1 MTVKIVTD
9 SSSDLPKDLADKL
22 GITVVPLYVRFG
34 DEVFRD
40 LVEITHD
47 EFYQRLAL
55 GTVHPSSIQP
65 SPQDF
70 STVYKMLAKGSD
82 GIISIHI
89 SSKLSG
95 TYNSALQA
103 KSDIKNV
110 PVEVIDSEIL
120 SMGLGMIAIE
130 AAKLANKGAQF
141 QDIQQWVK
149 NNLPKIRLMG
159 LLDTLKYVLLG
170 GRIGKAKAL
179 LGTLFN
185 IKPVLSLRDGE
196 VIPVGQVRSR
206 NKGIERLLEFA
217 RSGTNISTLSVV
229 YNTTPDEA
237 NMLADRIAEEKIFPR
252 ENIIIARIGPLLGV
266 HLGPGSIVMAYL
278 ETSGS

>member
-9 SSSDLPKDLADKL
+9 SSSDLPKNLADQL

-47 EFYQRLAL
+47 EFYRRLAE

-70 STVYKMLAKGSD
+70 STVYKTLAKDSN

-103 KSDIKNV
+103 KSDVTNI
-110 PVEVIDSEIL
+110 PIEVIDSEIL
-120 SMGLGMIAIE
+120 SMGLGIIAIE
-130 AAKLANKGAQF
+130 AAKLANKGAQL
-141 QDIQQWVK
+141 QDIRQSIKK
-149 NNLPKIRLMG
+149 NLSEIHLMG

-196 VIPVGQVRSR
+196 VIPIGQVRSR
-206 NKGIERLLEFA
+206 NKGIERLFEFV
-217 RSGTNISTLSVV
+217 RTGTNVSTLSVV

-237 NMLADRIAEEKIFPR
+237 NILADRIAREKIISR
-252 ENIIIARIGPLLGV
+252 DKIIISRIGPLLGV
-266 HLGPGSIVMAYL
+266 HLGPGSIVVTYL
-278 ETSGS
+278 EGPGN